1 MSFSSVSFLIFMV
14 AVFIIY
20 WILPQKYRWVA
31 LLAANVVFY
40 ASYEARFLLLIL
52 FVTLVSYFCALF
64 MDKYQE
70 HKKVYLTISVLITLG
85 FLVVYKYAG
94 LALET
99 VEKIANLMKIPVQE
113 STLRLLQPIGI
124 SFFSFQIIGYLAD
137 VYRGKQEAVRHF
149 GKYAVFVSFFPN
161 ITSGP
166 IERASH
172 FIPQIDEEKKFDYEC
187 GVYGL
192 SLILIGLL
200 KKVVIA
206 DSISK
211 YVDAVF
217 NNVSGGCGF
226 SFVFATILFTV
237 QIYCDFAGYSDMALG
252 VAKLMGF
259 DLLVN
264 FKQPYFASSIKE
276 FWSRW
281 HISLSTWLRDYVY
294 IPLGGN
300 RCSKARRNFNLIV
313 TFLVSGLWHGAN
325 WTFLLWGGIHGVAQ
339 VIENSVKEIAA
350 KRTKKNESINDGQI
364 VQWFGKRA
372 ITLIVVSL
380 AWIFFRANSVSDAF
394 YIVSHLF
401 MRGSLSDALMSMG
414 MSMKSVLKVI
424 IMIASI
430 TVYDYYSLKYDL
442 IEKFRKIKLPIRWIA
457 YVALATLVIVLKIH
471 NGTDASFI
479 YARF

>member
-31 LLAANVVFY
+31 LLAANVLFY

-52 FVTLVSYFCALF
+52 FITLVSYFCAIL
-64 MDKYQE
+64 MDKFHE
-70 HKKVYLTISVLITLG
+70 HKKLFLTISVIVTLG
-85 FLVVYKYAG
+85 FLIVYKYAG
-94 LALET
+94 FAVET
-99 VEKIANLMKIPVQE
+99 VEKIAGFIRIPMKE
-113 STLRLLQPIGI
+113 STLKLVQPIGI
-124 SFFSFQIIGYLAD
+124 SFFTFQIVGYLVD
-137 VYRGKQEAVRHF
+137 VYRGKQKSVRHF
-149 GKYAVFVSFFPN
+149 GKYAVFVSFFAN

-172 FIPQIDEEKKFDYEC
+172 FIPQIDEEKNFDYDH

-206 DSISK
+206 DSIAK

-226 SFVFATILFTV
+226 SFIFATILFTV
-237 QIYCDFAGYSDMALG
+237 QIYCDFAGYSDMAVGL
-252 VAKLMGF
+252 AKLLGF
-259 DLLVN
+259 ELIVN

-300 RCSKARRNFNLIV
+300 RCSKFRRNINLIV

-339 VIENSVKEIAA
+339 VIENTVREIAL
-350 KRTKKNESINDGQI
+350 KRSEEVKDGTGQLLRRL
-364 VQWFGKRA
+364 GRRA
-372 ITLIVVSL
+372 ITLVVVSF

-394 YIVSHLF
+394 YVISHIF
-401 MRGSLSDALMSMG
+401 MRGSLSDALLSMG
-414 MSMKSVLKVI
+414 MSMKSVLKVL

-442 IEKFRKIKLPIRWIA
+442 IEKFRKLKLPIRWIV
-457 YVALATLVIVLKIH
+457 YVAFATLVIVLKIH